1 MPTRLRDS
9 SDADFIS
16 LKASKNNHV
25 IRYNSSNDSF
35 DMVSID
41 SIKSIASE
49 DGDLPDDF
57 VDTKKQKIDPNNL
70 KLSSIDGGNF

>member
-1 MPTRLRDS
+1 MPIRLRDS
-9 SDADFIS
+9 SNTDFSS
-16 LKASKNNHV
+16 LKATKNKHV

-41 SIKSIASE
+41 SILSVASE

-57 VDTKKQKIDPNNL
+57 VDSLDQKIDPNNL
-70 KLSSIDGGNF
+70 NLSILDGGNF